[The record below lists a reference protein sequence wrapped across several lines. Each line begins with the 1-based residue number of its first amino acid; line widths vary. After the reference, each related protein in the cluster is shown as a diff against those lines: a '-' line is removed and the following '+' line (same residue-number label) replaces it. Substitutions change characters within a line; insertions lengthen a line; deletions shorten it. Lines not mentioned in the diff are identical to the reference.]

1 MDLHQYTPFN
11 EISSRIEKFQKKL
24 CDGNCNSALIT
35 QHTDLFYLTGTSQNG
50 YLFIPC
56 DKEPVLM
63 IRKSFQRAKKE
74 SSIKNIVELKS
85 MKLLPEIIKKTGH
98 TDFKNTGLEL
108 DVLPYNTC
116 AFLMKIFNESK
127 FIDISSIIRDIRK
140 IKSDYEIQLLE
151 HSCSVLDKVF
161 EKVPEMLK
169 VDMTEVELA
178 SLFEAQMRKRGYS
191 GCCQLRSFDQNFFM
205 GNLVSGKSGAIPTF
219 FDGPVGG
226 AGVSPANNP
235 HGAGWKKINKN
246 DIIYI
251 DYTCVV
257 NGYTADA
264 TRMFAIGKPAKDITD
279 AHKAALMI
287 QKEIVKA
294 IKPQTNCADIYDK
307 AIELAAKTGFGKHFM
322 GSGCDQV
329 KFIGHGVGL
338 ELDEPPVF
346 AKNFN
351 MKIESKMTFAIEPKF
366 VLPDGAVG
374 IENTY
379 VMEDDGPKVLTHA
392 KEEIICV

>member
-1 MDLHQYTPFN
+1 MESHQYTPFN
-11 EISSRIEKFQKKL
+11 EISSRIKNFQQKL
-24 CDGNCNSALIT
+24 SAENFTGALIT
-35 QHTDLFYLTGTSQNG
+35 QHTDLFYFTGTSQNG

-74 SSIKNIVELKS
+74 SPLKNIVELKS
-85 MKLLPEIIKKTGH
+85 MKLLPEIIKEAGH
-98 TDFKNTGLEL
+98 TDFRNMGMEL

-116 AFLMKIFNESK
+116 TFLMKIFNKSK
-127 FIDISSIIRDIRK
+127 FTDISSIIRDIRT

-151 HSCSVLDKVF
+151 HSCSVLDKAF
-161 EKVPEMLK
+161 EKVPEMLRIN
-169 VDMTEVELA
+169 MTEIELA

-205 GNLVSGKSGAIPTF
+205 GNLVSGKNGVVPTF

-264 TRMFAIGKPAKDITD
+264 TRMFCIGKPAKKIID

-287 QKEIVKA
+287 QKEIVKI
-294 IKPQTNCADIYDK
+294 IKPQMECADIYEK
-307 AIELAAKTGFGKHFM
+307 AMLLAAETGFGNHFM
-322 GSGCDQV
+322 GTGCDQV

-351 MKIESKMTFAIEPKF
+351 MKIEPKMTFAIEPKF
-366 VLPDGAVG
+366 VLPEGAVG
-374 IENTY
+374 TENTY
-379 VMEDDGPKVLTHA
+379 VMESEAPRVLTHA
-392 KEEIICV
+392 TEEIICV